1 MSIKIHNGGMPM
13 ARLKKRKDGR
23 VQKQIS
29 VVDENGN
36 PVLDKNGK
44 RKRKTVYG
52 YSGPELDE
60 RVFNAK

>member
-1 MSIKIHNGGMPM
+1 M